1 MLIGI
6 DEAGRGPVLGPLV
19 VGICAVP
26 EGQESTLRSM
36 GVKDSKD
43 LSSRRRHELESWFL
57 EQCEREKWFGT

>member
-26 EGQESTLRSM
+26 EGQESTLEVN
-36 GVKDSKD
+36 GCED
-43 LSSRRRHELESWFL
+43 LQGPLFPKAS
-57 EQCEREKWFGT
+57 